1 MTGPPSSL
9 EGHAG
14 PPGGPPGGDPPYVPI
29 RKDPWPTRPAWPT
42 RRAPRWLLLA
52 AALIAAGALLVALV
66 HRPTQAQRASDL
78 RGFVSDMTADIQS
91 CAGGVRESLFA
102 LRQIQSGAS
111 HDVATAVTIA
121 NTGAANCSPANNEL
135 IDDLE
140 TYQVTESLHSFGLAA
155 VVTGLVDW
163 AAPDAEDVQTD
174 VARVLSAPTP
184 QAKAKATAELQQA
197 RQKLD
202 AQRAK
207 VYAIVERAS
216 RSLSANVAPPT
227 LPT

>member
-1 MTGPPSSL
+1 
-9 EGHAG
+9 
-14 PPGGPPGGDPPYVPI
+14 
-29 RKDPWPTRPAWPT
+29 
-42 RRAPRWLLLA
+42 
-52 AALIAAGALLVALV
+52 
-66 HRPTQAQRASDL
+66 SDL
-78 RGFVSDMTADIQS
+78 RGFTHDMTADIQS
-91 CAGGVRESLFA
+91 CAGGVRDSLTA

-121 NTGAANCSPANNEL
+121 NTGAANCSPANNQL
-135 IDDLE
+135 LHDLG
-140 TYQVTESLHSFGLAA
+140 TYHVTEARHSFGLGA

-163 AAPDAEDVQTD
+163 AAPDAEDGQTD

-184 QAKAKATAELQQA
+184 QAKAKATAALQQA

-207 VYAIVERAS
+207 VYAIVEAAS
-216 RSLSANVAPPT
+216 RSLSANVAPPE